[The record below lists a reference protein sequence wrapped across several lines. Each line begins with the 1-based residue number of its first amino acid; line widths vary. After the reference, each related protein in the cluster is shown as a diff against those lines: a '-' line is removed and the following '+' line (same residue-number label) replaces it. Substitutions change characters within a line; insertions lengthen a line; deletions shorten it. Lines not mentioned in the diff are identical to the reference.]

1 MARFLNRIQMFAAFF
16 ATVLLVTSG
25 KWH

>member
-16 ATVLLVTSG
+16 AIILLVTSG
-25 KWH
+25 KSH